1 MKTILGLIM
10 AAALVSPSVLVSPSQ
25 AAMRAMPSVA
35 PSVAGEAPVT
45 LIAEG
50 CGPGFE
56 RGHEGRCR
64 PSPRARED
72 QREDWRERRAREYRW
87 RERERERVSVGFPRG
102 YHYRERD
109 GRCWQN

>member
-25 AAMRAMPSVA
+25 AAMRAMP
-35 PSVAGEAPVT
+35 PVAGEAPAT

-56 RGHEGRCR
+56 RGREGRCR

-72 QREDWRERRAREYRW
+72 YREEWRERRAREYRW
-87 RERERERVSVGFPRG
+87 RERERVSVGCPRG

>member
-1 MKTILGLIM
+1 MKTILGLLM
-10 AAALVSPSVLVSPSQ
+10 AAALISPSQ
-25 AAMRAMPSVA
+25 AAPRAMPPA
-35 PSVAGEAPVT
+35 AGEAPVT

-56 RGHEGRCR
+56 RGREGHCR

-72 QREDWRERRAREYRW
+72 HREDWRERRAREYRW
-87 RERERERVSVGFPRG
+87 RERERERERVSVGCPRG